1 MTLQFSPFIDEEHQN
16 GRFFFR
22 AVKEGDVVTFASDG
36 DIDRQHW
43 VYKLYNATGQSYKPA
58 APKLDVATASSGGSD
73 TLPRAK
79 GKVWPE
85 GGVLPLWP
93 DMELQLV

>member
-1 MTLQFSPFIDEEHQN
+1 M
-16 GRFFFR
+16 
-22 AVKEGDVVTFASDG
+22 VTFASDG

-58 APKLDVATASSGGSD
+58 APKLDVATASSGGND

-79 GKVWPE
+79 GQARSGVW
-85 GGVLPLWP
+85 GTSI
-93 DMELQLV
+93 MA